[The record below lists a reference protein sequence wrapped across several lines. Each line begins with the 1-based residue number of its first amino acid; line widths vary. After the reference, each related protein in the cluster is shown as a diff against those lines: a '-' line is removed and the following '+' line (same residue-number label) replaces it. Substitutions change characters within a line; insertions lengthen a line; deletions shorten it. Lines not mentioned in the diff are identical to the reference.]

1 MCIEE
6 PGQAGLPGKSRA
18 AARTHPIIFKAVQ
31 RKRKSTSTRATRPR
45 KRQRQKSEDAQDG
58 DDEASGDENDH
69 EDNDND
75 EPRSEDTED
84 AEDAQDGD
92 DEASGDENDNDDD
105 ESRPTTPQ
113 LAEGPPI
120 SRKGPRPLTAK
131 ENFDRRRAKNRIR
144 NEKRRILRRAA
155 GPRRRSEQEQTAI
168 AECLLSTLVELVSNQ
183 IELSAVITHGT
194 PLNQVLE
201 VDALVR
207 GQQSLAPLPF
217 EGLEPGPLVDMLA
230 AWLRDP
236 LHFDP
241 DPWVVK
247 GVLVED
253 QGQYVPGKTAR
264 FYIRVATIQPNF
276 VEQSLFSKMKRKPAE
291 IAWLALIAAL
301 HGVEIKKIAEAAGQA
316 LRHYLLDGTAALVET
331 ALLIPSFFPPI
342 LLGNTADTLTHIYTG
357 VTIASTPHMRLE
369 DDLWT
374 SNLSRFCNL
383 GKRLRWRT
391 FHIPALDIRAPNGPL
406 AFRTNPAIGRAEA
419 LLVNMSHQLGM
430 NTTPGGTW
438 IPSFLPPS
446 HITTVV
452 QQARSS
458 IPVLPPPLGLPKP
471 CCQRLA
477 MLLDDEYRYWQA
489 RVGVDNVCVKE
500 TLASIKENIIDA
512 AWTVEG
518 TVVMVTVA
526 EDITEEERTGRISG
540 IETATAGPAMKEA
553 MHFVRLLH
561 PTENAL
567 RTPKQLRRI
576 RGPFANLYRL
586 QAPEDRAPHLLFLSR
601 LLITLNPVLIVGWS
615 NTIHRAFTR
624 SELKDVFTNSSAQR
638 LAFLD
643 GDGNRVKDVLPKT
656 WYSDGTESRGRHYI
670 DAVGTPIIAFHGP
683 HREDLHI
690 YIPNIQ
696 PGAIKQDFAL
706 ATELRCIFY
715 VVQGGVVEPAL
726 HIVEQDL
733 LANGPMDRTDADAL
747 TVRLIHLR
755 DTILEHARH
764 SGVMAVLDEL
774 KSAYHAKHISL
785 QKLRG
790 LYYSSVVAG
799 IDEESTTCP
808 STPEE
813 EDAETSEGKPYRHAV
828 VAATGKTARLQQLRE
843 LEDEATASD
852 LHGRPRDP
860 YGYAP
865 FGMAIGTPEFT
876 ARFLGL
882 RDGQD
887 LAQTGRINGRSAA
900 ANKAQLDNQARI
912 GIFNTNAAAARRV
925 ADGDGLTTV
934 MRNERSNRTSSL
946 RKIIDTVQDPRCIEN
961 IPFVNSYRWA
971 TCQDCKEVVLGSS
984 RNSVHVCV
992 FTGATTKVTQVEYP
1006 DVDRIVYIH
1015 DIIENHALFALLE
1028 EHGQRIQTRMVAKS
1042 VADIFANPD
1051 NRRDLLTALPHD
1063 HHLLLPTLSQSLV
1076 YLPKSLEKEEALWV
1090 TLAVDVLLREQS
1102 QCPPLYEV
1110 RQAVHRNAWK
1120 EREGKAMLKWDADR
1134 NIKLYV
1140 FYCDGGGHSVTSNL
1154 QESDDGTWYLHTCDH
1169 GRDRI
1174 REHQR
1179 ASDKNSMPTGST
1191 SIHGTRS
1198 CPHQHFHQVHN
1209 ILDLPYHYA
1218 RFLWLQ
1224 RRLLPPKE
1232 KVYNLPIANLSPQ
1245 TPVYA
1250 IYEDGV
1256 PKRIVVVNYIDDA
1269 SGANVVKR
1277 TYDGKLDLG
1286 RAWSA
1291 VGGKPPMDTRRAR
1304 WLSLA
1309 VQAPARP
1316 QPKLQSLR
1324 IPTVYIC
1331 PR

>member
-6 PGQAGLPGKSRA
+6 LGQAGLPGKSRA

-45 KRQRQKSEDAQDG
+45 KRQQKSEDAQDG
-58 DDEASGDENDH
+58 EASGDKNDY
-69 EDNDND
+69 EDNDDD

-92 DEASGDENDNDDD
+92 DEASGDENDYEDDDDD
-105 ESRPTTPQ
+105 ESHPTTPQ

-183 IELSAVITHGT
+183 IELSRRA
-194 PLNQVLE
+194 
-201 VDALVR
+201 

-316 LRHYLLDGTAALVET
+316 LHHYRLDGTAALVET

-342 LLGNTADTLTHIYTG
+342 LLGNTADTLTHVYTG

-500 TLASIKENIIDA
+500 TLASIKENLIDA

-567 RTPKQLRRI
+567 WTARMPTPSL
-576 RGPFANLYRL
+576 FASSTCEIPSSNTPDTAASWRNSVGFTTAVWWPVLMKRARHARRL
-586 QAPEDRAPHLLFLSR
+586 QRKRMQRQAKASPIDMR
-601 LLITLNPVLIVGWS
+601 WS
-615 NTIHRAFTR
+615 PRPARRRVFNNSVSLKTR
-624 SELKDVFTNSSAQR
+624 Q
-638 LAFLD
+638 
-643 GDGNRVKDVLPKT
+643 
-656 WYSDGTESRGRHYI
+656 
-670 DAVGTPIIAFHGP
+670 
-683 HREDLHI
+683 
-690 YIPNIQ
+690 
-696 PGAIKQDFAL
+696 
-706 ATELRCIFY
+706 
-715 VVQGGVVEPAL
+715 
-726 HIVEQDL
+726 
-733 LANGPMDRTDADAL
+733 
-747 TVRLIHLR
+747 
-755 DTILEHARH
+755 
-764 SGVMAVLDEL
+764 
-774 KSAYHAKHISL
+774 
-785 QKLRG
+785 
-790 LYYSSVVAG
+790 
-799 IDEESTTCP
+799 
-808 STPEE
+808 
-813 EDAETSEGKPYRHAV
+813 
-828 VAATGKTARLQQLRE
+828 
-843 LEDEATASD
+843 TASD

-1232 KVYNLPIANLSPQ
+1232 KK
-1245 TPVYA
+1245 
-1250 IYEDGV
+1250 EKV
-1256 PKRIVVVNYIDDA
+1256 PAKE
-1269 SGANVVKR
+1269 KE
-1277 TYDGKLDLG
+1277 K
-1286 RAWSA
+1286 
-1291 VGGKPPMDTRRAR
+1291 KPKTKK
-1304 WLSLA
+1304 
-1309 VQAPARP
+1309 Q
-1316 QPKLQSLR
+1316 
-1324 IPTVYIC
+1324 
-1331 PR
+1331 